1 MKNLI
6 GLKKL
11 RENTDMYI
19 AEVQKGKSF
28 IVVRRSKP
36 IFKLSPPDEL
46 MDQWERVID
55 FTAIKKGGVNL
66 NHFTLKRKVV

>member
-11 RENTDMYI
+11 REHTDMYI

-28 IVVRRSKP
+28 IVIRRSKP
-36 IFKLSPPDEL
+36 IFKLSSPDEA

-55 FTAIKKGGVNL
+55 FTAIKKGGVS
-66 NHFTLKRKVV
+66 LKDLLSRL

>member
-36 IFKLSPPDEL
+36 VFKLSPPDEE
-46 MDQWERVID
+46 MEQWERVID
-55 FTAIKKGGVNL
+55 FTTIKKGGINL
-66 NHFTLKRKVV
+66 KDLLSRL

>member
-11 RENTDMYI
+11 REHIDTYI

-28 IVVRRSKP
+28 IVMRRSKP
-36 IFKLSPPDEL
+36 VFKLSPPDEE
-46 MDQWERVID
+46 MEQWEQVID

-66 NHFTLKRKVV
+66 KDLLSRL